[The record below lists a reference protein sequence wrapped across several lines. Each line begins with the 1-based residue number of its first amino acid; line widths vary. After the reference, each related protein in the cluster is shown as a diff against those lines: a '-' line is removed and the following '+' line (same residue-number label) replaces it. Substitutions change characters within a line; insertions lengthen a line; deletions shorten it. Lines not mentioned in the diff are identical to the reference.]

1 MDYAKIAQ
9 DARAERAELVER
21 LQKLDVLIATVES
34 LSGVAT
40 GHSPVPAARAARP
53 VAPRASNVMTPTRD
67 AVARILRAQGR
78 AMQTAELVPMLKAA
92 GVAVGGKN
100 EVATL
105 SARLSNSEDFTNN
118 RGIGW
123 WFTGEDVPGLSSLSL
138 DEAEGQH
145 DQAQPSASIFQ

>member
-9 DARAERAELVER
+9 DAKAERAELAER
-21 LQKLDVLIATVES
+21 IQKLDVLIATVES
-34 LSGVAT
+34 LFG
-40 GHSPVPAARAARP
+40 VPATISARP
-53 VAPRASNVMTPTRD
+53 ARSPAPRASSVMSPTRD

-105 SARLSNSEDFTNN
+105 SARLSNSDDFTNN

-123 WFTGEDVPGLSSLSL
+123 WFTGEDVPGLSSLSF
-138 DEAEGQH
+138 DEAEGQSG
-145 DQAQPSASIFQ
+145 QGEPSASIFQ

>member
-9 DARAERAELVER
+9 DAKAERAELAER
-21 LQKLDVLIATVES
+21 IQKLDLLIATVES
-34 LSGVAT
+34 LSGAST
-40 GHSPVPAARAARP
+40 TSARPARAAT
-53 VAPRASNVMTPTRD
+53 PRASNVMSPTRD

-78 AMQTAELVPMLKAA
+78 AMQTAELVPILKAA

-105 SARLSNSEDFTNN
+105 SARLSNSDDFVNN

-123 WFTGEDVPGLSSLSL
+123 WFTGETVPGTSSLV
-138 DEAEGQH
+138 
-145 DQAQPSASIFQ
+145 F